1 MSSSSSSTHGC
12 DYVIKLLTL
21 GDTSVGKTSILL
33 QYTQGYFP
41 KKALSTIGVDFRTKY
56 VNLPNGKHVK
66 VLLWDTAGQE
76 RFRNIA
82 DNYYNGSDCVLF
94 VFDITS
100 KSSFEMLSFWMERL
114 KAKRNL
120 DDIVMILVGN
130 KKDLLEKRTVQLKHI
145 QEMQKEIQIKYFEV
159 SALENIGIDGM
170 FEYIVKESVDL
181 VIKRDWDNHSETLSG
196 INKLNINKNLKT
208 KSSNRDGCCS

>member
-1 MSSSSSSTHGC
+1 MSSSSSSAHGC

-56 VNLPNGKHVK
+56 VNLPNGKRVK

-159 SALENIGIDGM
+159 SALKNEGLDELFDEIIQDTITLIQQREIKKREEFDLNKKNKKMNI
-170 FEYIVKESVDL
+170 
-181 VIKRDWDNHSETLSG
+181 
-196 INKLNINKNLKT
+196 
-208 KSSNRDGCCS
+208 CC

>member
-1 MSSSSSSTHGC
+1 MSSSSSSAHGC

-33 QYTQGYFP
+33 QYTQRFFP

-56 VNLPNGKHVK
+56 VDLPNGKRVK

-94 VFDITS
+94 VFDITA

-120 DDIVMILVGN
+120 DDIVIILVGN
-130 KKDLLEKRTVQLKHI
+130 KKDLSSKRTVQPKHI
-145 QEMQKEIQIKYFEV
+145 EEMQREIQIKYFEV
-159 SALENIGIDGM
+159 SALKNDGIDEL
-170 FEYIVKESVDL
+170 FDEIIRDTINLIQKREIKKREEFDL
-181 VIKRDWDNHSETLSG
+181 HER
-196 INKLNINKNLKT
+196 NKNK
-208 KSSNRDGCCS
+208 KINNCCQ

>member
-130 KKDLLEKRTVQLKHI
+130 KKDLFAKRTVQLKHI

-159 SALENIGIDGM
+159 SALKNEGLDELFDEIIQDTITLIQQREIKKREEFDLNKKNKKMNI
-170 FEYIVKESVDL
+170 
-181 VIKRDWDNHSETLSG
+181 
-196 INKLNINKNLKT
+196 
-208 KSSNRDGCCS
+208 CC

>member
-1 MSSSSSSTHGC
+1 M
-12 DYVIKLLTL
+12 
-21 GDTSVGKTSILL
+21 
-33 QYTQGYFP
+33 
-41 KKALSTIGVDFRTKY
+41 
-56 VNLPNGKHVK
+56 K

-130 KKDLLEKRTVQLKHI
+130 KKDLFEKRTVQLKHI

-159 SALENIGIDGM
+159 SALKNEGLDELFDEIIQDTITLVQQREIKKREEFDLNKKNKKMNI
-170 FEYIVKESVDL
+170 
-181 VIKRDWDNHSETLSG
+181 
-196 INKLNINKNLKT
+196 
-208 KSSNRDGCCS
+208 CC

>member
-1 MSSSSSSTHGC
+1 MSSSSSSAHGC

-159 SALENIGIDGM
+159 SALKNEGLDELFDEIIQDTITLIQQREIKKREEFDLNKKNKKMNI
-170 FEYIVKESVDL
+170 
-181 VIKRDWDNHSETLSG
+181 
-196 INKLNINKNLKT
+196 
-208 KSSNRDGCCS
+208 CC

>member
-1 MSSSSSSTHGC
+1 
-12 DYVIKLLTL
+12 VIKLLTL

-114 KAKRNL
+114 KAKRTELPYISAKQIHPL
-120 DDIVMILVGN
+120 DYSAESNIMRIL
-130 KKDLLEKRTVQLKHI
+130 T
-145 QEMQKEIQIKYFEV
+145 
-159 SALENIGIDGM
+159 GI
-170 FEYIVKESVDL
+170 
-181 VIKRDWDNHSETLSG
+181 T
-196 INKLNINKNLKT
+196 
-208 KSSNRDGCCS
+208 

>member
-159 SALENIGIDGM
+159 SALKNEGLDELFDEIIQDTITLIQQREIKKREEFDLNKKNKKMNI
-170 FEYIVKESVDL
+170 
-181 VIKRDWDNHSETLSG
+181 
-196 INKLNINKNLKT
+196 
-208 KSSNRDGCCS
+208 CC